1 MPAIPMIIQII
12 LGALFAPAILRNFGI
27 NLNPTDVDNGV
38 SAGPVVVQAPPTTP
52 GATPA
57 PAVSPTVKQI
67 TQDAVRN
74 PVSLF
79 GIAAVGFVS
88 VFVIA
93 QLRAAG
99 HEATETTKDLYSEGK
114 KATGSLAN
122 ADKGTANISRRAA
135 SS

>member
-1 MPAIPMIIQII
+1 MPAIPMLLQLLIVAFF
-12 LGALFAPAILRNFGI
+12 GADVLKKYG
-27 NLNPTDVDNGV
+27 LNPTDVQNGT
-38 SAGPVVVQAPPTTP
+38 SGMTAVQSVPPATA

-57 PAVSPTVKQI
+57 PTVQPTVKQI

-74 PVSLF
+74 PTSLF

-99 HEATETTKDLYSEGK
+99 HEATESGKDLYRAGEK
-114 KATGSLAN
+114 VTGSLSN
-122 ADKGTANISRRAA
+122 ADSSTRNISRRA
-135 SS
+135 SN